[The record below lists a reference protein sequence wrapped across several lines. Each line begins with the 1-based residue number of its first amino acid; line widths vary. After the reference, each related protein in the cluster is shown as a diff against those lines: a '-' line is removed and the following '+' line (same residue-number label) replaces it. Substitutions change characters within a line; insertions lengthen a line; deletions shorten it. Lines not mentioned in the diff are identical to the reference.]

1 MAKRTKADDLTGDL
15 QNDASENGSDG
26 GIVDSVK
33 QAASQSKET
42 AGNVIDQAKG
52 QAAAQVDQQRQTVAS
67 GIQAVAQA
75 FRSMGGQLRD
85 QQQGPVAEYAAKL
98 GDGLGGQV
106 EQLANYLRGR
116 DLHQLLA
123 DAEDFGRRSPAV
135 FIGSAF
141 LVGLATSRF
150 LKSSRTGSGAA
161 STSGSSQQN
170 AVSTPAPLPAIPV
183 PPAGNTGLEPRFGA
197 AANDQPAAGAD
208 PMVRAAGV
216 GGS

>member
-1 MAKRTKADDLTGDL
+1 MAKRTKADDFSGDVHS
-15 QNDASENGSDG
+15 DGFENGSEG
-26 GIVDSVK
+26 GIADAAK
-33 QAASQSKET
+33 QAASQSKE
-42 AGNVIDQAKG
+42 AASSVIDQAKG

-67 GIQAVAQA
+67 GIHAVAQA
-75 FRSMGGQLRD
+75 FRSLGDDLRN

-98 GDGLGGQV
+98 GEGLGGKV
-106 EQLANYLRGR
+106 EQVADYLRGR
-116 DLHQLLA
+116 DLHQLIA

-141 LVGLATSRF
+141 VIGFATSRF
-150 LKSSRTGSGAA
+150 LKSSRTGSGTA
-161 STSGSSQQN
+161 SSSGSSRQN
-170 AVSTPAPLPAIPV
+170 TVSTPAPLPAIPV

-197 AANDQPAAGAD
+197 TANDQPAAGSD